1 MQNKKSGN
9 GVKVAKVVE
18 EVNVIINSSLAYPE
32 KCKKLNSIDMDR
44 RPGKQEAEK
53 IVFEFCKKLIKYRA
67 NNLDNRMK
75 VEASKFQN
83 PKSYG
88 KFDSVEGYKAYVW
101 FRRFN
106 NCAGHFIVSEIS
118 KKLGL
123 SGGRY
128 IDYMKHRQAIH
139 FEIKRL
145 QNEEQ
150 RKTQERNDFTKKS
163 GGLGF
168 AYMGNEKNI
177 LEVQE
182 NKAGYRAKNIFCRIG
197 DYYITVDQQET
208 EDWEAYSKS
217 WHNAHG
223 PKRTI
228 DERFIRFGKEGEKPA
243 FITVDSFAGNYL
255 VKAIVQFFSLKRIK
269 VAKELKKVQLI
280 NEAEI
285 IFIRKIQSVRI
296 YKRTIAGTFLDYC
309 AIYKNET
316 YHAASIQD
324 AVKGLIRKAKA
335 HISEEF
341 ELINKKVG
349 YQLGFCES
357 GIKSFCDDNSLDFDG
372 EYTRKELRN
381 VVVKNRQVNCEKYKS
396 ELSKLKI
403 FINC

>member
-18 EVNVIINSSLAYPE
+18 EVTGIINSSLTYPE
-32 KCKKLNSIDMDR
+32 KCKQLLSFETDR
-44 RPGKQEAEK
+44 RPGKADADN
-53 IVFEFCKKLIKYRA
+53 IISLFTKKYNDYKRNTLKMRMKKDAPKLKVKWHDWA
-67 NNLDNRMK
+67 NNLKQRVRAEVGGGSYYEVFDNVFGQDIGTYAK
-75 VEASKFQN
+75 EQDLKAAQKELIFEARKLNKEYEAKRETAQ
-83 PKSYG
+83 
-88 KFDSVEGYKAYVW
+88 
-101 FRRFN
+101 RFTK
-106 NCAGHFIVSEIS
+106 GT
-118 KKLGL
+118 GL
-123 SGGRY
+123 SKIYEG
-128 IDYMKHRQAIH
+128 K
-139 FEIKRL
+139 
-145 QNEEQ
+145 
-150 RKTQERNDFTKKS
+150 ERSIF
-163 GGLGF
+163 
-168 AYMGNEKNI
+168 
-177 LEVQE
+177 EVQE
-182 NKAGYRAKNIFCRIG
+182 NKASNAFRAATMYCKIQ
-197 DYYITVDQQET
+197 DYYITVTQTEN

-228 DERFIRFGKEGEKPA
+228 ESREINFYKNGAKDK
-243 FITVDSFAGNYL
+243 TVFTDSFAGNYL
-255 VKAIVQFFSLKRIK
+255 IKAIVQFFNLKK
-269 VAKELKKVQLI
+269 VKVSKELKKVQLI
-280 NEAEI
+280 NEAEV

-296 YKRTIAGTFLDYC
+296 YKRTIAGALLDYC

-341 ELINKKVG
+341 ELIDKKVG

-357 GIKSFCDDNSLDFDG
+357 GIKSFCDDNSLDFEG